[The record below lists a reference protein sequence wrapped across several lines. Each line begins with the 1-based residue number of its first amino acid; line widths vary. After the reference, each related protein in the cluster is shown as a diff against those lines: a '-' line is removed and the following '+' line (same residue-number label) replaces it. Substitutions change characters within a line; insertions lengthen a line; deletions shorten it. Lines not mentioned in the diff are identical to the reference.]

1 MRADAVPI
9 QPAATVMLVRDGVD
23 GLEVFML
30 QRSLSAAFAN
40 GQYVFPGGKVD
51 DADHGTALE
60 AISDGLDDASASA
73 QLGMEK
79 GGLAWLVAAIRE
91 CFEEAGVLLARPV
104 DSNDVICFDTP
115 EMVERFGRTRH
126 EIHDGST
133 ALAQLCADEQLVLL
147 TDRMHLV
154 DHWVTPMGERRRFDT
169 RFFVAEA
176 PLEQEPLHDDGET
189 IASLWVRPAD
199 AIEQWKN
206 GDLQMFPPTVA
217 SLRFLQP
224 HATAADAM
232 VAAEAVGV
240 PTPIIPKVV
249 LDADGR
255 VAGVKLGGDEGYD
268 DLPLPEF
275 VLSIGR

>member
-1 MRADAVPI
+1 
-9 QPAATVMLVRDGVD
+9 
-23 GLEVFML
+23 ML
-30 QRSLSAAFAN
+30 QRSLSAAFAK

-51 DADHGTALE
+51 DADHGAALE

-104 DSNDVICFDTP
+104 DDGDVVCFDTP
-115 EMVERFGRTRH
+115 DKVERFGRTRH
-126 EIHDGST
+126 EIHDGTTS
-133 ALAQLCADEQLVLL
+133 LEQLCADEGLVLL

-169 RFFVAEA
+169 RFFVAVA
-176 PLEQEPLHDDGET
+176 PTVQEPLHDDSET
-189 IASLWVRPAD
+189 IASLWVRPGD

-217 SLRFLQP
+217 SLRFLEP

-232 VAAEAVGV
+232 AAAEEVGV
-240 PTPIIPKVV
+240 PTPVIPKVV
-249 LDADGR
+249 LDAEGR
-255 VAGVKLGGDEGYD
+255 VAGVKLVGDEGYD
-268 DLPLPEF
+268 DLPDPEF
-275 VLSIGR
+275 VLGFPR